1 MNYSLIK
8 TRRQI
13 KYGIDQFN
21 IPIGLLH
28 YFLRPEYKNAK
39 VSQKDGKFYIE
50 TKKHQFVIHP
60 PFEKKIV
67 IQDKSYD
74 FFIVT
79 KDKDKIHCQ
88 SIILHEHYLQ
98 PPIRGMFI
106 ACRDRENAK
115 IVACC
120 IIDELTYGNPK
131 SRLIIS
137 HALTQ
142 KNAWTIENWA
152 EQNRSTVRKELN
164 VCWLSRIAVL
174 NEKKYRG
181 KGIATK
187 MLEMIPS
194 ILAEYHP
201 VKPHRLEVIA
211 TYAKEGKNSFE
222 KEKNIFC
229 KANYRHDLLSR
240 HTHREIN
247 SDTGN
252 FEPKPG
258 NRYYF
263 WIEIPYERLFVPL
276 ASEPFSWF
284 LSGQKK
290 WELRKADR
298 QYTRKHV
305 HKNRMVELRK
315 GYNTDEKLFGQVDDV
330 VESASLEGIFK
341 KVSFKEI
348 IPIAKNISEA
358 ITISLEILKP
368 STLHSFIAFK
378 IDLNNDTKE
387 TI

>member
-1 MNYSLIK
+1 MNYSIIK

-13 KYGIDQFN
+13 KYGSDQFD

-28 YFLRPEYKNAK
+28 YFSRPEYKNSK
-39 VSQKDGKFYIE
+39 VSQKDGIFYIE
-50 TKKHQFVIHP
+50 TKKQHFVLHP
-60 PFEKKIV
+60 PFEKEIV
-67 IQDKSYD
+67 IQDKNYD
-74 FFIVT
+74 IFIVT
-79 KDKDKIHCQ
+79 KDQDKIYCQ

-98 PPIRGMFI
+98 PPNRGMFI
-106 ACRDRENAK
+106 ACRDKENSK

-131 SRLIIS
+131 SRSIIS

-142 KNAWTIENWA
+142 KNDWTIENWA
-152 EQNRSTVRKELN
+152 EQNRSAVRKELN

-187 MLEMIPS
+187 MLEMIPN
-194 ILAEYHP
+194 ILAKYHP
-201 VKPHRLEVIA
+201 VKPHYLEVIA
-211 TYAKEGKNSFE
+211 TYAKEGTNSFE

-229 KANYRHDLLSR
+229 RANYHHNLLSSY
-240 HTHREIN
+240 THREIN
-247 SDTGN
+247 PNTGN

-276 ASEPFSWF
+276 ASEPFNWF

-298 QYTRKHV
+298 QYTKKYV
-305 HKNRMVELRK
+305 YKGRMVELRK
-315 GYNTDEKLFGQVDDV
+315 GYNTDEKLFGQVDNV
-330 VESASLEGIFK
+330 VESVSLEGIFEK
-341 KVSFKEI
+341 ASFKEI
-348 IPIAKNISEA
+348 IPIAKNKSEA
-358 ITISLEILKP
+358 ISISLEILKP
-368 STLHSFIAFK
+368 SKLHSFIAFK
-378 IDLNNDTKE
+378 IDLNDTKE